1 MNLSNSSQPAFKIL
15 PTKLKA
21 ALALACVV
29 SLSPVMSAD
38 AKIGDSI
45 AAYRAKNAN
54 KYRFKSQDTRGAMT
68 YYRFGYTVSPE
79 EEAANSGFGVGI
91 TITVSGGKIVGQS
104 MAIRM
109 GSNYE
114 EGRKMAARKALEFIL
129 EGIGKA
135 KSTSPT
141 EDAQQISSIRN
152 ALEQALVYSPQNI
165 QFPGFPQRSKLSVS
179 SEGDLL
185 VAILPPPDAPPGS
198 FLQGQ
203 PGR

>member
-1 MNLSNSSQPAFKIL
+1 MNLSDSSQLAFKFTR
-15 PTKLKA
+15 TKLSA
-21 ALALACVV
+21 TALACAC
-29 SLSPVMSAD
+29 LLNPATFAD

-45 AAYRAKNAN
+45 AAYRAKTAG
-54 KYRFKSQDTRGAMT
+54 KYRFKSQDVRGEVT
-68 YYRFGYTVSPE
+68 YYRFGYTVTPE
-79 EEAANSGFGVGI
+79 EEALNSGFGIGI

-109 GSNYE
+109 GSSYE
-114 EGRKMAARKALEFIL
+114 EGRKMAARRALDFIL

-135 KSTSPT
+135 KSSSPS

-185 VAILPPPDAPPGS
+185 IAILPPPEAPPGS